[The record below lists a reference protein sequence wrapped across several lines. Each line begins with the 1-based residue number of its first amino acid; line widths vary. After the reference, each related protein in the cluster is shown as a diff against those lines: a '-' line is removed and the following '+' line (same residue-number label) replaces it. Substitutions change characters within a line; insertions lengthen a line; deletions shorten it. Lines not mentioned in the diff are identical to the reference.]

1 MNGRTFIVKYPI
13 DQIDYFCIVI
23 GVSVLIIELVL
34 ATPYML
40 DNDMEMMDMDMVDMV
55 IGHSGHGGFLKISDE
70 QYLSPL
76 MA

>member
-34 ATPYML
+34 AIPYML
-40 DNDMEMMDMDMVDMV
+40 DNDMDLVDMD
-55 IGHSGHGGFLKISDE
+55 IGHSGHGGFFLKN
-70 QYLSPL
+70 L
-76 MA
+76 

>member
-13 DQIDYFCIVI
+13 AQIDYFCIVI

-34 ATPYML
+34 AIQYML
-40 DNDMEMMDMDMVDMV
+40 DNDMDMVDMD
-55 IGHSGHGGFLKISDE
+55 IGHSGHGGFFLKISDE